1 MTNQKPTCGFAWR
14 GYIRESVLPKKKI
27 EKNSQKQIIR
37 GMIDWGTKK
46 IPRASNNPPSPK
58 KKFLQKSNPKK
69 SHAELLRIK
78 NIANVCFCLFIIP
91 STSGGRSNN
100 TRDTRSPRTFW
111 VPQKNPYLNQATQ
124 KILAKSSY
132 QKKTRIE
139 NFKPK
144 KILRSSLSLEI
155 KSTFLGHRVASF
167 IVTKRGHG
175 KIKAVVL

>member
-14 GYIRESVLPKKKI
+14 GYIRESVVPQKKNR
-27 EKNSQKQIIR
+27 KNSQKQIIR

-58 KKFLQKSNPKK
+58 KKFLQKSNPKE
-69 SHAELLRIK
+69 SHAELLRLK
-78 NIANVCFCLFIIP
+78 NIANACFCLFIIP

-124 KILAKSSY
+124 KILAKFSSP
-132 QKKTRIE
+132 KNPAIE
-139 NFKPK
+139 ISNPK
-144 KILRSSLSLEI
+144 RSFDQPHHL
-155 KSTFLGHRVASF
+155 KSGVPHWVIYS
-167 IVTKRGHG
+167 
-175 KIKAVVL
+175 

>member
-14 GYIRESVLPKKKI
+14 GYIRESVLPKKKKI

-69 SHAELLRIK
+69 SHAELLRLK

-91 STSGGRSNN
+91 STSGC
-100 TRDTRSPRTFW
+100 PRTFW
-111 VPQKNPYLNQATQ
+111 VPQKHPYLNQATQ

-132 QKKTRIE
+132 PKKTRIE
-139 NFKPK
+139 NFEPQKNPSLIPVTWNQEYLPGASRCLIYCHK
-144 KILRSSLSLEI
+144 KGAR
-155 KSTFLGHRVASF
+155 
-167 IVTKRGHG
+167 
-175 KIKAVVL
+175 